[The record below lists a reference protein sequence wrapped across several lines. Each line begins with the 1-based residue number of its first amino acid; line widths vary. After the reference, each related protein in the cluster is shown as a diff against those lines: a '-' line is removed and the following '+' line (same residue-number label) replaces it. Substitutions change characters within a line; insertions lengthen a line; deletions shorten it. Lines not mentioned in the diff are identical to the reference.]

1 MLAMS
6 TEPLQLVI
14 QELQQVASTLR
25 AHDTHHG
32 RRSRIADELEAH
44 QASLAGTPDHAAMAA
59 VAGELKKLAKELV
72 PDDAVSA
79 RNLAEACLRLVKL
92 GGKP

>member
-1 MLAMS
+1 MS
-6 TEPLQLVI
+6 TDEPLQLI
-14 QELQQVASTLR
+14 TRELGQVAATLR

-44 QASLAGTPDHAAMAA
+44 QQALAGTPDEAAMDLVAA
-59 VAGELKKLAKELV
+59 ELKKLAKELV

-79 RNLAEACLRLVKL
+79 RNLAEACLRLLKL
-92 GGKP
+92 QGKHA

>member
-1 MLAMS
+1 MS
-6 TEPLQLVI
+6 TEDPLQLI
-14 QELQQVASTLR
+14 AQELEQVAATLR

-32 RRSRIADELEAH
+32 RRSRIADELDAH
-44 QASLAGTPDHAAMAA
+44 RATLGGSPDEAAMSA

-79 RNLAEACLRLVKL
+79 RNLAEACLRLLKVSGAK
-92 GGKP
+92 

>member
-1 MLAMS
+1 MS
-6 TEPLQLVI
+6 SDEPLQLI
-14 QELQQVASTLR
+14 SRELALVASTLR

-32 RRSRIADELEAH
+32 RRSRIADELDAH
-44 QASLAGTPDHAAMAA
+44 QQTLGAAPDEASMAA
-59 VAGELKKLAKELV
+59 VAAELKKLAKELV

-92 GGKP
+92 AGKQP